1 VEGFSTAGIRTTE
14 RTTEMSEIELHGT
27 ITSTTSDSS
36 DQTPA
41 DVQTPRRVIK
51 LNRFTGST
59 LYIATDSIQA
69 ITDLSSM
76 AGSEGNTIVHMA
88 SGDDLTVTDSAK
100 SILDMLDY
108 EPVNF

>member
-1 VEGFSTAGIRTTE
+1 
-14 RTTEMSEIELHGT
+14 MSEIELHGT

-36 DQTPA
+36 AEQTPA
-41 DVQTPRRVIK
+41 DVQSPRRVLK

-59 LYIATDSIQA
+59 LYITTDAIQA
-69 ITDLSSM
+69 ISDLGSM
-76 AGSEGNTIVHMA
+76 AGSEGGTIIHMA